1 MRRKGV
7 GILSSILVIS
17 LKHFFFSISAA
28 AAAAGLSNPN
38 AAAAAAGTPNF
49 NPNASAAAAAAAAAA
64 GGSPYVI
71 TPQDQQY
78 LAALASA
85 GQLLPGK
92 LISYSGLERPLT
104 YVTKTLSNPSLPFI
118 GSRRKL
124 GNDSDLHFE
133 CSKIGFAIRN
143 NEAFFP
149 SFQVIK
155 LDFKVPKMNAAL
167 ETLDFMLA

>member
-1 MRRKGV
+1 MENSWN
-7 GILSSILVIS
+7 L
-17 LKHFFFSISAA
+17 LKCGLNQKNFFSISAAA

-38 AAAAAAGTPNF
+38 AQAAAGTPNF

-92 LISYSGLERPLT
+92 LISYSGLEPQ
-104 YVTKTLSNPSLPFI
+104 
-118 GSRRKL
+118 
-124 GNDSDLHFE
+124 H
-133 CSKIGFAIRN
+133 IRDKD
-143 NEAFFP
+143 AF
-149 SFQVIK
+149 
-155 LDFKVPKMNAAL
+155 
-167 ETLDFMLA
+167 

>member
-17 LKHFFFSISAA
+17 LKHFFFSISAAA

-92 LISYSGLERPLT
+92 LISYS
-104 YVTKTLSNPSLPFI
+104 VASSPSSSIRDKEDCYPFFPFI
-118 GSRRKL
+118 EGR
-124 GNDSDLHFE
+124 NDSGVY
-133 CSKIGFAIRN
+133 KIGFAIHN
-143 NEAFFP
+143 NERGESSNTAFK
-149 SFQVIK
+149 VIK
-155 LDFKVPKMNAAL
+155 VDCKV
-167 ETLDFMLA
+167 TR

>member
-1 MRRKGV
+1 M
-7 GILSSILVIS
+7 SSIRDPQR
-17 LKHFFFSISAA
+17 FFSISAAA

-38 AAAAAAGTPNF
+38 AQAAAGTPNF

-92 LISYSGLERPLT
+92 LISYSGLEPQ
-104 YVTKTLSNPSLPFI
+104 
-118 GSRRKL
+118 
-124 GNDSDLHFE
+124 H
-133 CSKIGFAIRN
+133 IRDKD
-143 NEAFFP
+143 AF
-149 SFQVIK
+149 
-155 LDFKVPKMNAAL
+155 
-167 ETLDFMLA
+167 

>member
-17 LKHFFFSISAA
+17 LKHFFFSISAAA

-92 LISYSGLERPLT
+92 LISYS
-104 YVTKTLSNPSLPFI
+104 VASSPSSIRDKEDCYPFFPFI
-118 GSRRKL
+118 EGR
-124 GNDSDLHFE
+124 NDSGVY
-133 CSKIGFAIRN
+133 KIGFAIHN
-143 NEAFFP
+143 NEQGKQSNTTAFK
-149 SFQVIK
+149 VIK
-155 LDFKVPKMNAAL
+155 VDCKV
-167 ETLDFMLA
+167 TR